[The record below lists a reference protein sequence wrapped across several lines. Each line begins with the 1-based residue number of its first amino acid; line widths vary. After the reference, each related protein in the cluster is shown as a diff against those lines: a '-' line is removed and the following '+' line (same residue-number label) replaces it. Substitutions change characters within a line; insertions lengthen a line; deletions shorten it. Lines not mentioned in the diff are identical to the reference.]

1 MYLQI
6 DQARLLTFQ
15 AAHTMDIAGNK
26 VAKDLIAA
34 VKIVVPSVAGEGGPI
49 IAVKGLCTAGAKQQ
63 AGPPDPRYPPIAA
76 EPSLLH

>member
-1 MYLQI
+1 M
-6 DQARLLTFQ
+6 TFQ

-49 IAVKGLCTAGAKQQ
+49 IAVKGLCATGDEQRARLIR
-63 AGPPDPRYPPIAA
+63 DTIF
-76 EPSLLH
+76 S